1 MASKQARSQ
10 QIQPRKQMKE
20 SIEHIITLINQERAA
35 QDGGQL
41 VVAHCL
47 RVAIK
52 DISKTLSPL
61 IKETHEQI

>member
-1 MASKQARSQ
+1 MNK
-10 QIQPRKQMKE
+10 

-52 DISKTLSPL
+52 NISKTLSPL